1 MATNKP
7 VWGIDLGQCALKA
20 IRLQVAGDRVEA
32 IEHAYIEHKKILSA
46 PDADRKALVETAMN
60 KFREDH
66 DLAGEPIVVAVPG
79 QNTLSRFTKLPPVD
93 KKKIPEIVK
102 YEAQQ
107 QIPFDMDEV
116 IWDYQVFTDEKS
128 TETEVG
134 IFAMRRE
141 LLREHLQFLSNLNL
155 EPAAVQ
161 SAPLA
166 MYNALKYE
174 EIIDSEP
181 VVILD
186 IGARNTEL
194 IVAEGNSLWTRNIPI
209 GGNHFT
215 EALVKTFKL
224 SFRKAE
230 NLKREAAK
238 SKYARQIFQ
247 AMRSV
252 FADLVAEIQRSI
264 GFYTSSR
271 RGVKLHKLIAMGN
284 AFRLPGMQKF
294 LQQNLS
300 MEVVRP
306 STFKMLNASNARN
319 APELLDRLLSF
330 SVAYGLALQGLDLA
344 QITSNLLPAEI
355 AKQVIWRKKTPWF
368 YGAAGCLALSAAMV
382 WGRNLIDQSTV
393 EAAREGK
400 QNYSYRVQGDEENPQ
415 PDPQAVR
422 VIEQGPTADT
432 PYAMANQVIA
442 AGKHIQD
449 VLSQITSLN
458 DKLIQEAKHLYKLQ
472 AEKNTWPQILDLVLS
487 ALPRPRDDIY
497 QAIQQGPQAFKSV
510 AASTPREKRELVFID
525 NIEVQYSPDVMSEIG
540 TKGSEGSPARGRSA
554 GFGGRSSR
562 RGGSQGTK
570 KGFILNIYGRTP
582 NEGGSAFITN
592 NFIARLKDPG
602 TQYENIYIPPTSINM
617 IKCQQIKDLESS
629 GTGRRYGSGG
639 YGRTGYGSG
648 RRSAE
653 GSRQQ
658 TKDDP
663 VTGESTADDYQF
675 HILCAVVLGQ
685 KPQSAPGGQQNQ
697 PGGQQQQDTSL
708 PGLGL

>member
-1 MATNKP
+1 MAANKP

-20 IRLQVAGDRVEA
+20 IRLQATGDGVEA

-46 PDADRKALVETAMN
+46 PDADRKALIETAMN

-116 IWDYQVFTDEKS
+116 IWDYQVFEDKDA

-155 EPAAVQ
+155 EPTAVQ

-166 MYNALKYE
+166 MFNALKYE
-174 EIIDSEP
+174 GVIGSEA

-194 IVAEGNSLWTRNIPI
+194 IVTEGNSLWTRNIPI

-271 RGVKLHKLIAMGN
+271 RGVKLHKVIAMGN

-306 STFKMLNASNARN
+306 STFKKLNASNARN
-319 APELLDRLLSF
+319 APELLDRLLSY
-330 SVAYGLALQGLDLA
+330 SVAYGLALQGLGQA
-344 QITSNLLPAEI
+344 QITSNLLPSEI

-368 YGAAGCLALSAAMV
+368 YGAAACLALSAGII
-382 WGRNLIDQSTV
+382 WGRNMLDQGTV
-393 EAAREGK
+393 EAAREGQ
-400 QNYSYRVQGDEENPQ
+400 QNFSYRIQGEDDNPQ

-422 VIEQGPTADT
+422 VIQQGPTADT

-442 AGKHIQD
+442 AGRHMQD
-449 VLSQITSLN
+449 VLSKITSLN
-458 DKLIQEAKHLYKLQ
+458 NDLISEAKKLHKLQ
-472 AEKNTWPQILDLVLS
+472 AEKTTWPQIFDLVLS
-487 ALPRPRDDIY
+487 SLPRPQEALY
-497 QAIQQGPQAFKSV
+497 EAIQKGPNAFKQV
-510 AASTPREKRELVFID
+510 AANIPRGQREVVFIK
-525 NIEVQYSPDVMSEIG
+525 NIEVKYSPDVMSEMG
-540 TKGSEGSPARGRSA
+540 AQAQDQGGMGRG
-554 GFGGRSSR
+554 R
-562 RGGSQGTK
+562 RGGGGGAK

-582 NEGGSAFITN
+582 NQGGPKFLTED
-592 NFIARLKDPG
+592 FIARLKNPRS
-602 TQYENIYIPPTSINM
+602 QYENIYIDPASINM
-617 IKCQQIKDLESS
+617 IKCQQIKKLESGGGS
-629 GTGRRYGSGG
+629 SPGR
-639 YGRTGYGSG
+639 GRG
-648 RRSAE
+648 RRSVSP
-653 GSRQQ
+653 GFTRQQ
-658 TKDDP
+658 TDVDP
-663 VTGESTADDYQF
+663 ITGESIADDYQF
-675 HILCAVVLGQ
+675 HIECAVVLGK
-685 KPQSAPGGQQNQ
+685 KPKSAQQGQERTGRGSGRAPTGMPGI
-697 PGGQQQQDTSL
+697 
-708 PGLGL
+708 